1 MRRFLLAVAVA
12 VGAGGGRPP
21 AEASTG
27 PQTPARELMA
37 AIRYREFEA
46 VVEAVR
52 PLKTATGNEE
62 AVELLVAA
70 LEAPG
75 AEVRRRA
82 AYALGELGPEAKGA
96 IGALIKS
103 FGDHGARAAAIAA
116 LGKIGPEAVPA
127 LLEALSS
134 RSESTRSA
142 ASAALTQ
149 YRAAV
154 GPQ

>member
-12 VGAGGGRPP
+12 VRTGRVRPP

-27 PQTPARELMA
+27 PQTPARELMS

-52 PLKTATGNEE
+52 PLKTASGNEE
-62 AVELLVAA
+62 AVGLLVAA

-127 LLEALSS
+127 LLAALSS
-134 RSESTRSA
+134 RA
-142 ASAALTQ
+142 ASTGAAGSAGRT
-149 YRAAV
+149 AH
-154 GPQ
+154 